1 MHTPKKTAI
10 HLPWPL
16 FWLGKIPPHKPI
28 FVINTKHVSKLVFN
42 PISTTYQKIQPK
54 QNYAIGLVL
63 NKQYDEASN
72 ILRKIS
78 PPATPTNQLRLVTQ
92 AKVTQCVYLIWGI
105 TLKDSP
111 PSDVAANFLA
121 FLGWNPGTEQEL
133 FSIDDL
139 VREFSIDRVNKAGAK
154 FDIEKAKWYN
164 QQYLKL
170 IPDVDIGEYLY
181 SELVERGIKADP
193 DYVTRV
199 AGAFKERITFL
210 HELYAISSYFF
221 LRPEAYDEKVIRKK
235 WTVVNVEFLSNY
247 AAELNK
253 EYEKFDGEI
262 ARSIMQPILDKM
274 GIGMGSVMQVLR
286 VAITGVT
293 SGIDLMYTIELLGP
307 GEVSKRIEA
316 AIERLTDFV
325 K

>member
-1 MHTPKKTAI
+1 MI
-10 HLPWPL
+10 
-16 FWLGKIPPHKPI
+16 
-28 FVINTKHVSKLVFN
+28 
-42 PISTTYQKIQPK
+42 
-54 QNYAIGLVL
+54 
-63 NKQYDEASN
+63 
-72 ILRKIS
+72 
-78 PPATPTNQLRLVTQ
+78 
-92 AKVTQCVYLIWGI
+92 
-105 TLKDSP
+105 
-111 PSDVAANFLA
+111 NFLA
-121 FLGWNPGTEQEL
+121 FLGWNPGTEREL

-199 AGAFKERITFL
+199 AVAFKERITFL

-293 SGIDLMYTIELLGP
+293 SGIDLIYTIELLGP
-307 GEVSKRIEA
+307 GEVSERIEK
-316 AIERLTDFV
+316 AIARLTDFV